1 MLVLIYLIIFA
12 VLLSLDANS
21 SRRFTALEFIMSVS
35 PFIWTVD
42 FWIRFIAQQTP
53 SQIIK
58 PYVLMPIP
66 RYACIDSFII
76 SSLLSLGNL
85 VWFALLIPFCLMSVV
100 FSYGLLPALSL
111 LLLFYLMILVDS
123 QWYSICRTLITNHI
137 LYLLLPLSVNVA
149 IFLPWILGD
158 YGCFS
163 TFYAKIGTGMEHGQV
178 IPHIIALAILALLIV
193 INRRLQYINVWKEL
207 GKQRVKKLKSVS
219 RLSFFDHYGE
229 IGEYLKIE
237 VKSLMRNKN
246 PRKIFIYATVAVIV
260 LSAIISTTDVY
271 DSSFMTNFWAFYNFV
286 IYGGMLLARIMGYE
300 GNYIDVLMVHKEN
313 ILKLLIAK
321 YYFFC
326 GLLIIP
332 FLLMLP
338 TVIVGKWNVFMLLSY
353 GLFTAGFQ
361 YFLLMQTAVYN
372 KQKIPLNEKM
382 ISKNGIESNYFQ
394 LATEMA
400 AMILPAIFIS
410 LLETI
415 MPTKVAWL
423 LIMAFGLTFIISH
436 KLWLRNIYQRMM
448 RRKYVHLEAFHK

>member
-219 RLSFFDHYGE
+219 HLSFFDHYGE

-423 LIMAFGLTFIISH
+423 LIMAIGLTFIISH
-436 KLWLRNIYQRMM
+436 KLWLRNIYLRLM